1 MKESWI
7 FKKIFEDLG
16 REFATAENMFNR
28 IFITTGE
35 SETSVKRNVP
45 YYYGYQ
51 IIVGPD
57 GKPHISEFG
66 NVKLSKKALVES
78 DIRQP
83 LIDATFSEK
92 DSTYVV
98 TAEMPG
104 VTKED
109 IKVKISEKTLVISA
123 ERADKKYYSEF
134 PLDLELNANSAKVRY
149 INGILEI
156 KIKTKEQ
163 PKPNSTNVKVE

>member
-1 MKESWI
+1 MKESWN
-7 FKKIFEDLG
+7 FKKIFEDLD
-16 REFATAENMFNR
+16 REFATAEHMLNQ
-28 IFITTGE
+28 IFTTIGE
-35 SETSVKRNVP
+35 SWTSVNRNVS

-57 GKPHISEFG
+57 GKPHINESG

-78 DIRQP
+78 DIREP
-83 LIDATFSEK
+83 LVDSTFNEK
-92 DSTYVV
+92 DSAYVV

-109 IKVKISEKTLVISA
+109 IKVKISEKTVVISA

-134 PLDLELNANSAKVRY
+134 PLDLELNANSAKLRY

-156 KIKTKEQ
+156 KIKTKE
-163 PKPNSTNVKVE
+163 